1 MRADVIVIS
10 SKARDRIKLTAKL
23 DSHVFADDLP
33 LLLQDIQGQ
42 GEICVSPARRAQAWR
57 TGQVPALRQRRF
69 YVENAVFC
77 ARKEMQGTDCLRINA
92 LILLYIKVP
101 CLSFVC

>member
-1 MRADVIVIS
+1 MT
-10 SKARDRIKLTAKL
+10 SKVGSRIKLTVKL
-23 DSHVFADDLP
+23 HSHVFADDLT